1 MNYRFPRSLSDA
13 FPQERAVAVEIYRS
27 PSSGMSLL
35 VLAAC
40 VIGACLLAGVLIGA
54 YK

>member
-1 MNYRFPRSLSDA
+1 
-13 FPQERAVAVEIYRS
+13 VAIEIYRS
-27 PSSGMSLL
+27 PSSGLWLL

-40 VIGACLLAGVLIGA
+40 VLGACLLAGVLIGA